1 MQTDETDLAI
11 IRHLWNGRTPY
22 SDIAKELHITTNT
35 VRNRVNKL
43 SNSGILQIIGLVDP
57 DAVPGHTSAFVC
69 FKVKPQT
76 LKQSLEQIG
85 KLKGVVAAASV
96 SGRYDIIA
104 VVLFSEKYSHRDFIN
119 KELNTV
125 EGLLAVETSF
135 VIDGVNLQLRYV
147 L

>member
-1 MQTDETDLAI
+1 MQTGETDLAI
-11 IRHLWNGRTPY
+11 IRQLWDGRTPY
-22 SDIAKELHITTNT
+22 SDIAKELDITTNT

-43 SNSGILQIIGLVDP
+43 RNSGILEIIGLVDP
-57 DAVPGHTSAFVC
+57 EAVPGLASAFVC
-69 FKVKPQT
+69 FQVKPQT

-85 KLKGVVAAASV
+85 ALKGVVGAASV

-104 VVLFSEKYSHRDFIN
+104 IVLFNEKHSHRDFIN

-125 EGLLAVETSF
+125 EGILAVETSF